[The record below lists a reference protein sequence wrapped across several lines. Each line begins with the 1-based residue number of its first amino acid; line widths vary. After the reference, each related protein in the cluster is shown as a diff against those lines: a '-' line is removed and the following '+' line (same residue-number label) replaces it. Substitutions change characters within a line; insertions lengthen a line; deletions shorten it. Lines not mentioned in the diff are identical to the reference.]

1 MFEKLFL
8 TILQMK
14 KFILPILF
22 LFTVTIGFA
31 QSQNALDFDG
41 IDDEV
46 IVPGASALIAGSS
59 QLSLTCWVYPT
70 NAAPGFPD
78 FDGFAGFRNNFDCDF
93 YVMQVSPAT
102 AIEARFTNSSG
113 TVYTIT
119 NQGLVINTWQ
129 HLAVTYDGLMLRL
142 FIGGVLADSTP
153 ASGTIAVTN
162 EAFHMGALPY
172 FATPYMLTGQL
183 DEISLFN
190 RALTP
195 SEIACIAQES
205 VNASDPGCLLFYT
218 CNQGVANGVN
228 ASITALE
235 DESGHIDGTLNNFA
249 LISTFSNF
257 VGGINNAASF
267 AYTICQGDY
276 YQFGTDILTEA
287 GSYYNTQPLNG
298 GCGNLQE
305 LNLFVI
311 AVDTAVTQAGETL
324 TANAAGATYQWADC
338 NNGYAIIPGA
348 TGQTFSPV
356 SDGSYALII
365 TSGSCS
371 DTSACYYV
379 TNVGI
384 GKNDFSKVISVFPN
398 PVKDAFLLKNISS
411 EQITEVKIIDALGK
425 TIAVIPFANGD
436 QLTVDASSW
445 MAGIYF
451 LEVSSGDGS
460 LHHKLVKD

>member
-8 TILQMK
+8 TIHQMRK
-14 KFILPILF
+14 SISLF
-22 LFTVTIGFA
+22 LFLIATTFAFA

-46 IVPGASALIAGSS
+46 IVPGASSLIAGSS

-70 NAAPGFPD
+70 NAAPNFPD
-78 FDGFAGFRNNFDCDF
+78 FDGFAGFRNNLDCDF

-113 TVYTIT
+113 VVYTIT
-119 NQGLVINTWQ
+119 NQGLVLNTWQ

-142 FIGGVLADSTP
+142 YIGGVIADSVA
-153 ASGTIAVTN
+153 ASGTISVTN
-162 EAFHMGALPY
+162 EAFHMGGLPY
-172 FATPYMLTGQL
+172 FTTPYMLTGQL

-190 RALTP
+190 RALAP
-195 SEIACIAQES
+195 AEIACIAQES
-205 VNASDPGCLLFYT
+205 VNASDQGCLLFYT
-218 CNQGVANGVN
+218 CNQGIANGVN
-228 ASITALE
+228 ASITSLE

-276 YQFGTDILTEA
+276 YQFGTDILTA
-287 GSYYNTQPLNG
+287 PGSYYNTQPLNG

-305 LNLFVI
+305 LNLYVI

-324 TANAAGATYQWADC
+324 SANAAGATYQWADC

-356 SDGSYALII
+356 ADGSYALII
-365 TSGSCS
+365 TSGPCS
-371 DTSACYYV
+371 DTSSCYTV

-384 GKNDFSKVISVFPN
+384 GKNDFAKVIAVFPN
-398 PVKDAFLLKNISS
+398 PAKDVFILKNMSS
-411 EQITEVKIIDALGK
+411 EQITEVNVCDALGK
-425 TIAVIPFANGD
+425 TVAVIPFADVD

-451 LEVSSGDGS
+451 LEVRLGNRS
-460 LHHKLVKD
+460 LHHKLVKE